1 MATLATKV
9 EYTAEP
15 QPLRRRSVRRS
26 SIGKRIAIYAVLLAG
41 VVVFAFPFYWLVTT
55 SLKPESD
62 VFRFPPDFL
71 PSSLNW
77 RNYPQALQKFPFL
90 RSLGNTLIIVVGVEL
105 GRLFCVPLAAYAFA
119 RIRFPLRNLWFI
131 LVLSTMMLPYYVTLI
146 PQYLVFRDLGWLN
159 TFYPLTVPSFFGVGG
174 GFFIFM
180 LRQFYLSIPK
190 EYDDAAMVDGCGRL
204 RIFWYIIL
212 PQSKPALMALAIF
225 TFLGE
230 WNDYFG
236 PLIYL
241 TDSHKFTLAL
251 SLQLWQVQQQSGLGY
266 KPQPYNHVMAIAT
279 LITLVPVIIFFFTQR
294 YFLRGLVVSGI
305 QG

>member
-1 MATLATKV
+1 MAVLAREV
-9 EYTAEP
+9 EDVVEP
-15 QPLRRRSVRRS
+15 VKRRSPRRDPAWRRV
-26 SIGKRIAIYAVLLAG
+26 GIYVVVLVG

-55 SLKPESD
+55 SLKPESQ
-62 VFRFPPDFL
+62 VLQFPPSFL
-71 PSSLNW
+71 PSSLKW
-77 RNYPQALQKFPFL
+77 INYPDALKNFPFL
-90 RSLGNTLIIVVGVEL
+90 RSLGNTMIIVVGVEV
-105 GRLFCVPLAAYAFA
+105 GRLVCIPLAAYAFA
-119 RIRFPLRNLWFI
+119 RIKFPLRGPLFI
-131 LVLSTMMLPYYVTLI
+131 VVLSTMMLPYYVTLI
-146 PQYLVFRDLGWLN
+146 PQYLIFRDLHWLN
-159 TFYPLTVPSFFGVGG
+159 TFLPLIVPSFFGVGG

-212 PQSKPALMALAIF
+212 PQSKPALAALAIF

-241 TDSHKFTLAL
+241 TDSSKFTLAL
-251 SLQLWQVQQQSGLGY
+251 SLQLWQVTQQSGLGY
-266 KPQPYNHVMAIAT
+266 KPEPYNHVMAIAT
-279 LITLVPVIIFFFTQR
+279 LITIVPVVVFFFTQR
-294 YFLRGLVVSGI
+294 YFLRGFVVSGV